1 MAYDLTANNIN
12 YQLKQYRL
20 KRRLTFLDETPSTND
35 VAKKLCAENKGSDA
49 VVIADCQTAGR
60 GRLDRTFVSPKGTG
74 LYLSAVY
81 TLEGDEKNLELLS
94 SLAGLAVRD
103 TLYNLYDLQVGV
115 KWPNDILLEGKKLCG
130 ILCEM
135 VNVQNRPK
143 YVVVGIGI
151 NTERGAF
158 PDDVAGIAGA
168 ISEFYTGEIDRN
180 ELAVELL
187 HNLDRYLV
195 KSRALQ
201 EESNDILTRIKACSV
216 SIGQRVRVVL
226 PDSDFE
232 ARVLDILPNGA
243 LLVDSFDEGEKT
255 ITAGEIVH
263 IL

>member
-1 MAYDLTANNIN
+1 MIYELNESNLA

-20 KRRLTFLDETPSTND
+20 RRRVHFFAETTSTND
-35 VAKKLCAENKGSDA
+35 VAKQLCMENKGTNA
-49 VVIADCQTAGR
+49 LVVADTQTAGR
-60 GRLDRTFVSPKGTG
+60 GRLDRSFASPTGTG
-74 LYLSAVY
+74 LYLSAVF
-81 TLEGDEKNLELLS
+81 TLQGNEKNLELLS
-94 SLAGLAVRD
+94 SLAGLSVRD
-103 TLYNLYDLQVGV
+103 ALYNLYDLQVGV

-130 ILCEM
+130 ILCEL
-135 VNVQNRPK
+135 VNVNNRPK

-180 ELAVELL
+180 ELCIEIL
-187 HNLDRYLV
+187 HNLERYLV
-195 KSRALQ
+195 KSGALQ
-201 EESNDILTRIKACSV
+201 HESNEILTRIKASSV

-226 PDSDFE
+226 PNEDFE

-243 LLVDSFDEGEKT
+243 LLVDDFGAGDR
-255 ITAGEIVH
+255 IVTAGEIVH